1 MHFLILERLL
11 NEGSMLTGQLVS
23 MWDTS
28 YFSKSL
34 LLLSCSNRNSG
45 LEIGAP
51 FKEVLSLC

>member
-1 MHFLILERLL
+1 MHFLTLERLL
-11 NEGSMLTGQLVS
+11 NEGSTFTGQLVS

-45 LEIGAP
+45 WKLEHP
-51 FKEVLSLC
+51 SN